1 MTLTNKNDGQRGVM
15 SKSALLGGL
24 FIGGLFAI
32 VVMIPL
38 VHASVP
44 GVATNGVSPL
54 VSLRG
59 GN

>member
-1 MTLTNKNDGQRGVM
+1 MA
-15 SKSALLGGL
+15 KSALLGGL

-44 GVATNGVSPL
+44 GVAANGVSPL
-54 VSLRG
+54 VSLQRG
-59 GN
+59 N